1 MKPRII
7 VEQKITAFANKYHIY
22 QTNPDGTKGAIL
34 AFAQQKRFNIKEKV
48 MFYTDES
55 KQNLAFTFRAE
66 KVLDIHGRYFVED
79 ANGQMIG
86 MFRKLFAE
94 SLLKSTWRVMTPD
107 GVERYQIAETN
118 TVLAVLRRFGGDAIN
133 FITMFIKYH
142 FSVIDLVT
150 SAEVGK
156 YQKLTLFRD
165 HYRFELDDAAS
176 EAVDWRVWAAMGVGL
191 DMLQS
196 R

>member
-22 QTNPDGTKGAIL
+22 QTHPDGTKGAIL

-79 ANGQMIG
+79 ANGHMIG

-107 GVERYQIAETN
+107 GVERYQVAETN

-142 FSVIDLVT
+142 FSVIDLAT
-150 SAEVGK
+150 GAEVGK